1 MDIQNRYNNLCR
13 SIENECVDEEEYGKR
28 ITEQEILAESSR
40 IEQEIKINEYEYENQ
55 DQYNTHLRSNERT
68 FKNDEGGS
76 ISSSARKKQLYEPQN
91 RYFTERSK
99 QISKKLLNLLKN

>member
-55 DQYNTHLRSNERT
+55 NQNTIRADLSTH
-68 FKNDEGGS
+68 FDPHAG
-76 ISSSARKKQLYEPQN
+76 IYQ
-91 RYFTERSK
+91 
-99 QISKKLLNLLKN
+99 